1 MLLKPVEWEG
11 FVQTMKRQTGIDL
24 HGYKPNQIQ
33 RRTLSMAESKGMKTL
48 EEFSSWVGEGKENAT
63 WVADRLAIN
72 VSELFRNPEQWK
84 ILEEQIL
91 PELLKVKA
99 RLKIW
104 SAGCSYGAEAHTL
117 AVLLTAKFP
126 GHHTVIGTDIDQAAL
141 AQARDGRFAESDV
154 KCVPKQYLDQYFIRD
169 EKGWVAQD
177 AIRKSLI
184 FRQGNLLSDRFESG
198 FDLILCRNVV
208 IYFTEESK
216 DVLYRKF
223 FDAIRPAGYLFV
235 GSTERISQSK
245 EIGFENSLSYF
256 YKKPGPEDCQWR
268 NAS

>member
-1 MLLKPVEWEG
+1 MLLKQDEWEG
-11 FVQTMKRQTGIDL
+11 FVQAMKRQTGIDL

-33 RRTLSMAESKGMKTL
+33 RRTLSMADSKGMASLTEL
-48 EEFSSWVGEGKENAT
+48 TTWVGEGKDNAT

-84 ILEEQIL
+84 ILEEKVL
-91 PELLKVKA
+91 PELLKKNS

-117 AVLLTAKFP
+117 GVLLTDKFP
-126 GHHTVIGTDIDQAAL
+126 GHHTVVGTDIDQAAL
-141 AQARDGRFAESDV
+141 AQAKEGRFAESDM
-154 KCVPKQYLDQYFIRD
+154 KCVPKQYLDQYFVRD
-169 EKGWVAQD
+169 EKGWTAKD
-177 AIRKSLI
+177 AIRKSLT
-184 FRQGNLLSDRFESG
+184 FKPGNLLSDRFESG

-216 DVLYRKF
+216 DGLYRKF
-223 FDAIRPAGYLFV
+223 FQALRPAGYLFV

-245 EIGFENSLSYF
+245 EIGFESALSYF
-256 YKKPGPEDCQWR
+256 YKKPGLEDCQWR